1 MIPLQPGNCRPL
13 AHNRLVGGSSPLSPT
28 NHSPHCRD
36 FLGRRQI
43 TRIGAFRR
51 VDLVSGFLALGL
63 HGRYGRSVS
72 VPQNHFSWETE
83 TGLTRDWFESGRLLG
98 CACRRGALTGFYC
111 RGRCGCRRF
120 RASVLRRSQ
129 GVRRFWRHWHGN
141 DEQTRQIGY
150 RRPEGRG
157 LRHA

>member
-1 MIPLQPGNCRPL
+1 MADHWRITAWLEVRVLSAPPITHRT
-13 AHNRLVGGSSPLSPT
+13 AEISWGGAKYPVS
-28 NHSPHCRD
+28 
-36 FLGRRQI
+36 
-43 TRIGAFRR
+43 GAFRR

-83 TGLTRDWFESGRLLG
+83 TGLTRDWFESGRLPG

-111 RGRCGCRRF
+111 RGRCGCRSF

-157 LRHA
+157 RRHA